1 MCKVAARENPE
12 AFRLKLGQIHPAGR
26 TGKPE
31 EVAAI
36 VAFLAAAESGFVC
49 RQNDESRFADVA
61 PVRNLAQNRYPLD
74 RSDSSPAHPPRQP
87 TTQAWP
93 KLPRENVPTTS
104 FLG

>member
-36 VAFLAAAESGFVC
+36 VAFLAAAESGFITGQVYTVDGG
-49 RQNDESRFADVA
+49 RTA
-61 PVRNLAQNRYPLD
+61 
-74 RSDSSPAHPPRQP
+74 
-87 TTQAWP
+87 
-93 KLPRENVPTTS
+93 KLSLP
-104 FLG
+104 